1 MTRALAR
8 TERSLRKTSLAK
20 GRGSGTKLTLQPQ
33 RALRF
38 DVIFLDRMQPV
49 PQGKAASNKHAYKDA
64 DQEKPTI
71 CRERNQKNTY
81 NEDCDEQAR

>member
-1 MTRALAR
+1 
-8 TERSLRKTSLAK
+8 
-20 GRGSGTKLTLQPQ
+20 
-33 RALRF
+33 
-38 DVIFLDRMQPV
+38 MQPV

-71 CRERNQKNTY
+71 CRERNQKNAY